1 MVIVGPWWR
10 TNVDLLTQLCIDTY
24 FLSAMFQ
31 FANSL
36 ASRLRGPLSRF
47 APRHVLKR
55 LGLAHSQAQSSQP
68 HAVPL
73 RKIDCIRATVSE
85 PFLKGRGVEI
95 GAGAYPQPVPSA
107 VERECFDV
115 RSREELAV
123 LFGVSIDAVPPVYPL
138 EEVRERFPQ
147 NADFLIAHNV
157 LEHSANPIRQ
167 LIEWHELVKDSGVVV
182 LSLPDC
188 DSCPDKGRP
197 IASLEHLVMDYALDR
212 NGNDFE
218 SREHVYSFMVGWND
232 SGAFEGK
239 SKQEFAQMAHAN
251 ANAARN
257 DLHWH
262 AFDRELGEKLI
273 FAAALF
279 GNKSVCM
286 ERIAQP
292 AGEGDCR
299 TLGDIIF
306 VYKLQERSL
315 AMEPYS
321 RQVFLDE
328 IASIRQRMSR
338 GVGILYDASSES

>member
-1 MVIVGPWWR
+1 
-10 TNVDLLTQLCIDTY
+10 
-24 FLSAMFQ
+24 MFR
-31 FANSL
+31 FANTF
-36 ASRLRGPLSRF
+36 ARRLRRALLRF
-47 APRHVLKR
+47 APRHVLKWF
-55 LGLAHSQAQSSQP
+55 GWVHSQVQSNQP
-68 HAVPL
+68 HTAQW
-73 RKIDCIRATVSE
+73 RKIDYIRLSVSE
-85 PFLKGRGVEI
+85 PFLGGRGVEI

-107 VERECFDV
+107 VVRDCFDV

-123 LFGVSIDAVPPVYPL
+123 LFGISINSVPAVYPL
-138 EEVRERFPQ
+138 EELRDRFPQ

-167 LIEWHELVKDSGVVV
+167 LIEWHEVLKDSGVVV

-188 DSCPDKGRP
+188 ESCPDKGRP
-197 IASLEHLVMDYALDR
+197 IASLEHLVVDYALDR
-212 NGNDFE
+212 NGNEFE

-232 SGAFEGK
+232 FGAFEGK

-251 ANAARN
+251 ANAERN

-273 FAAALF
+273 LAAALF
-279 GNKSVCM
+279 GNKSVSI
-286 ERIAQP
+286 ERIAHP
-292 AGEGDCR
+292 AGEGECK

-306 VYKLQERSL
+306 VYTLHEKSL

-328 IASIRQRMSR
+328 IASIRQRISR
-338 GVGILYDASSES
+338 AVGVLDDTSSEH